1 MKGLKLIILGL
12 ALVGLF
18 FIGGKSG
25 SATVYA
31 ADEDTTEAATTDSG
45 SSDQDGETLDSND
58 IKDVDEMSVKMDS
71 DGKMTTS
78 FDDQSDSTKTWNTVF
93 KKYRV
98 VIVGISGVL
107 TLTFII
113 LFLINFFKIGAAS
126 DNPTER
132 RKVLHGLLWTGIA
145 AAGSGSVTLI
155 CALFWNAL
163 K

>member
-1 MKGLKLIILGL
+1 
-12 ALVGLF
+12 
-18 FIGGKSG
+18 
-25 SATVYA
+25 
-31 ADEDTTEAATTDSG
+31 
-45 SSDQDGETLDSND
+45 
-58 IKDVDEMSVKMDS
+58 MDS

-126 DNPTER
+126 DNPPER

>member
-1 MKGLKLIILGL
+1 MKTKVLKFILAMAILG
-12 ALVGLF
+12 VVSVFGVKENS
-18 FIGGKSG
+18 I
-25 SATVYA
+25 TVYA
-31 ADEDTTEAATTDSG
+31 AGDTTEAADDS
-45 SSDQDGETLDSND
+45 SNQDGDTLESGDVKD
-58 IKDVDEMSVKMDS
+58 IDDMSVKMDQN
-71 DGKMTTS
+71 GKMTTS

-98 VIVGISGVL
+98 VVVGISGLL

-113 LFLINFFKIGAAS
+113 LFLVNFFKIGAAS

-132 RKVLHGLLWTGIA
+132 RKVLHGLLWMGIA